1 MGLATKFST
10 EPEIRKVLK
19 MNTNRFN
26 VSSLKVL
33 ILFRF
38 PVYCDCWHYNWDGMR
53 EQTSQGEKGRK
64 IPHFHF
70 EIVCIL

>member
-19 MNTNRFN
+19 MNTKRFN

-38 PVYCDCWHYNWDGMR
+38 LVYCDLH
-53 EQTSQGEKGRK
+53 
-64 IPHFHF
+64 
-70 EIVCIL
+70 